1 MQILIRMSEWV
12 ESSYKFLKKVHN
24 STLTQ
29 YSLHPVLGKATLAC
43 GVVGGYYLAVNLIS
57 DLFSIMFST
66 AEAAHGC
73 LQGKVDI
80 STNKA
85 GFDGIKYVAGEDI
98 AVSGQVTKDTS
109 HAVYQL
115 VNPSDQ
121 TVIVEKHVYKDGI
134 SHCFV
139 RSENLHIPEEAKP
152 GWLEVKLIAH
162 KNYDMNA
169 VLMDSDVILVTKEK

>member
-1 MQILIRMSEWV
+1 MSERV
-12 ESSYKFLKKVHN
+12 ESPRNFLKKIYN

-29 YSLHPVLGKATLAC
+29 YSLHPALGKATLTC
-43 GVVGGYYLAVNLIS
+43 GVVGGYFLAANLIS
-57 DLFSIMFST
+57 DLFSTMVST
-66 AEAAHGC
+66 AEATHGC

-80 STNKA
+80 STSKA
-85 GFDGIKYVAGEDI
+85 GFDGIKYVPGEDV

-139 RSENLHIPEEAKP
+139 RSENLHIPEEAKR

-169 VLMDSDVILVTKEK
+169 VLMDSDAILVTKKK